1 MSQIKAVLFDLDG
14 TLLPM
19 DQDEFTNGYFKLLT
33 AKAAPRGYEPKALAD
48 AVWAG
53 TAAMV
58 RNDGSKSNE
67 DAFWAEFARIYGPDA
82 LADKELFDAFYA
94 DEFTQAQALCGYAPG
109 AADSVCRAKELGFRV
124 ALATNPIF
132 PRSATLHRISW
143 AGLQPAD
150 FELFTCYENSSLCK
164 PNPAYF
170 ADVAARMGLGPEE
183 CLMVGNDATEDLA
196 ATKAGMKVF
205 LITDSL
211 VNKQGVDISAC
222 PQGSWPELIAFLEQ
236 HDGDGEEEVGG
247 GIAAPPTPQV
257 SALRQQG
264 RA

>member
-48 AVWAG
+48 
-53 TAAMV
+53 
-58 RNDGSKSNE
+58 
-67 DAFWAEFARIYGPDA
+67 
-82 LADKELFDAFYA
+82 KELFDAFYA

-109 AADSVCRAKELGFRV
+109 AADSVYRAKELGFRV

-132 PRSATLHRISW
+132 PCSATLHRISW

-170 ADVAARMGLGPEE
+170 VDVAARMGLGPEE

-236 HDGDGEEEVGG
+236 L
-247 GIAAPPTPQV
+247 AAGLPELAPDP
-257 SALRQQG
+257 R
-264 RA
+264 

>member
-109 AADSVCRAKELGFRV
+109 AADSVYRAKELGFRV

-183 CLMVGNDATEDLA
+183 CLMVGNDATEDMA
-196 ATKAGMKVF
+196 AREVGMDVF
-205 LITDSL
+205 LLTD
-211 VNKQGVDISAC
+211 C
-222 PQGSWPELIAFLEQ
+222 LINAKKRDLNAYPR
-236 HDGDGEEEVGG
+236 GDF
-247 GIAAPPTPQV
+247 AALNAYID
-257 SALRQQG
+257 ALQ
-264 RA
+264 